1 MIALALTILLSTD
14 TIATSSHTIDE
25 VVVVSAAGEGR
36 KRSAKGQVAS
46 IDEHLAELSHVNL
59 VRRGS
64 YAWEPVVNN
73 MQTER
78 VSTTIDGMKI
88 FYACTDKMDPVTSYV
103 ESSNLQSILLNSGLN
118 GNPQSTGNI
127 GGSLDLKL
135 KKVGFSPLP
144 TSPKGEESHP
154 VGSSP
159 LGGIRGGLSSGYET
173 NGHLQV
179 YGADA
184 SFSTQRFYTN
194 GGVFYRHA
202 DNYKEGGGRRVE
214 FSQFRKVN
222 VFANAGVRLSP
233 LPTSP
238 KREESFTSPSL
249 PTSPK
254 GEESHSVGSSP
265 LGGIRGGLDILE
277 GTFIFDRATD
287 VGYPALN
294 MDVAKAEAFITSL
307 AYKHQWLGGF
317 LNSWETKAYYNH
329 ITHVMD
335 DTKRPDV
342 EIHMDMPGKS
352 WTSGLYSL
360 LSASNERHD
369 VQANYDLYY
378 NRLFAD
384 MTMYPGGAA
393 PMYMV
398 TWPDVGTLNTGLAL
412 TDLMSLTNRQSLKVS
427 AKLAWQTQ
435 RLNNEE
441 GYHALEV
448 FFPGMKQSYHQLTGR
463 VALNY
468 QLSDLNSQFNFGVG
482 WGSRAPTVTEA
493 YGYYLNNTFDQYDYI
508 GNPRLKNESAIEL
521 NGAYKLSIPHSQ
533 ISIGLD
539 ANAFFFNNYIIG
551 QFENRLSPMTVDA
564 EGVKVYGNLDHATIV
579 NTSFT
584 AEWKPLH
591 WLAWNTRLS
600 YAIGRD
606 DKGDP
611 LPLISP
617 FAYTSN
623 FTFVYKRL
631 QGKVE
636 LRGNG
641 KQVNYGKKYGETVT
655 PAWVIGNIS
664 GEYTLSI
671 HKYALTLRVGVEN
684 IADKRYTTYSDWC
697 DIPQKGRN
705 LYTNL
710 SVQL

>member
-1 MIALALTILLSTD
+1 MIALALTILLATD
-14 TIATSSHTIDE
+14 TIATSPHTIDE
-25 VVVVSAAGEGR
+25 VVVVAAAGEGR

-73 MQTER
+73 MQIER

-173 NGHLQV
+173 NGHVQV
-179 YGADA
+179 YGVDA
-184 SFSTQRFYTN
+184 STSSHWFYAN
-194 GGVFYRHA
+194 GGAFYRHA
-202 DNYKEGGGRRVE
+202 DNYKEGGGRKVS

-222 VFANAGVRLSP
+222 AFINLGLRL
-233 LPTSP
+233 T
-238 KREESFTSPSL
+238 E
-249 PTSPK
+249 
-254 GEESHSVGSSP
+254 
-265 LGGIRGGLDILE
+265 LDVLE
-277 GTFIFDRATD
+277 GTFIYDRATN

-294 MDVAKAEAFITSL
+294 MDVSKAEAFITSL
-307 AYKHQWLGGF
+307 AYRHQF
-317 LNSWETKAYYNH
+317 DHPVLNTWETKLYYNH
-329 ITHVMD
+329 ITHIMD
-335 DTKRPDV
+335 DTTRPDV
-342 EIHMDMPGKS
+342 AIHMDMPGES

-360 LSASNERHD
+360 LTASKGSHD
-369 VQANYDLYY
+369 VQVNYDLYY

-398 TWPDVGTLNTGLAL
+398 TWPDVGTLNTGVAL
-412 TDLMSLTNRQSLKVS
+412 SDLVSLPHQQSVKLS
-427 AKLAWQTQ
+427 AKIAQQWQK
-435 RLNNEE
+435 LNNEE
-441 GYHALEV
+441 GYHALRV
-448 FFPGMKQSYHQLTGR
+448 FFPGMKDHYVQTTGR
-463 VALNY
+463 IAATY
-468 QLSDLNSQFNFGVG
+468 TWQPSHWQLSFGAG

-521 NGAYKLSIPHSQ
+521 NGAAKFSMLNDRLSF
-533 ISIGLD
+533 GLD
-539 ANAFFFNNYIIG
+539 ANAFFLSNYIIG
-551 QFENRLSPMTVDA
+551 QFENRLSAMTVDA

-623 FTFVYKRL
+623 FTFAYKRL

-664 GEYTLSI
+664 GQYTLSI
-671 HKYALTLRVGVEN
+671 HKYALTFRVGVEN

-705 LYTNL
+705 VYVNL

>member
-1 MIALALTILLSTD
+1 MLGTLLLAILLPAD
-14 TIATSSHTIDE
+14 TIPTSSLLIDE
-25 VVVVSAAGEGR
+25 VVVVSKAGEGQ

-46 IDEHLAELSHVNL
+46 IEEHLAELSHVDL

-73 MQTER
+73 MATER

-135 KKVGFSPLP
+135 RRSGFD
-144 TSPKGEESHP
+144 GD
-154 VGSSP
+154 VFQ
-159 LGGIRGGLSSGYET
+159 LGANAGYES

-179 YGADA
+179 YGADGA
-184 SFSTQRFYTN
+184 VSFKRFYTN
-194 GGVFYRHA
+194 AGVFYRHA
-202 DNYKEGGGRRVE
+202 DNYKEGGGRKVS
-214 FSQFRKVN
+214 FSQFQKVN
-222 VFANAGVRLSP
+222 VYDNF
-233 LPTSP
+233 
-238 KREESFTSPSL
+238 
-249 PTSPK
+249 
-254 GEESHSVGSSP
+254 
-265 LGGIRGGLDILE
+265 GIRLTDEGHDVLE
-277 GTFIFDRATD
+277 GTFIYDRANN

-294 MDVAKAEAFITSL
+294 MDVLKAEAFITALS
-307 AYKHQWLGGF
+307 YRHQWLDGF
-317 LNSWETKAYYNH
+317 LHSWETKAYYNH
-329 ITHVMD
+329 ITHIMD

-360 LSASNERHD
+360 FTGSKGRHD

-398 TWPDVGTLNTGLAL
+398 TWPDVGTLNTGVALNDRISL
-412 TDLMSLTNRQSLKVS
+412 TDQQSLTLI
-427 AKLAWQTQ
+427 AKWAVQWQK
-435 RLNNEE
+435 LNNEE
-441 GYHALEV
+441 GYHALRV
-448 FFPGMKQSYHQLTGR
+448 FFPGMKDSYHQVIGR
-463 VALNY
+463 IAATY
-468 QLSDLNSQFNFGVG
+468 QLSLANSKLSFGAG

-521 NGAYKLSIPHSQ
+521 NGNFNFSILPSFNF
-533 ISIGLD
+533 SLD
-539 ANAFFFNNYIIG
+539 ANAFFFSNYIIG

-564 EGVKVYGNLDHATIV
+564 EGVKVYGNLSHATIV
-579 NTSFT
+579 NTAFT
-584 AEWKPLH
+584 ADWKLSS
-591 WLAWNTRLS
+591 WLTWNSRLS

-606 DKGDP
+606 DQSDP

-617 FAYTSN
+617 FAYTSSL
-623 FTFVYKRL
+623 TFSYKHF
-631 QGKVE
+631 QGKAEV
-636 LRGNG
+636 RGNT
-641 KQVNYGKKYGETVT
+641 KQVNAGKKYGETAT
-655 PAWVIGNIS
+655 AAWAIGNIS
-664 GEYTLSI
+664 GQYTLLLQK
-671 HKYALTLRVGVEN
+671 HTLTFRTGVEN
-684 IADKRYTTYSDWC
+684 LFDKRYSTYSDWC

-705 LYTNL
+705 FYVNL
-710 SVQL
+710 SWNL